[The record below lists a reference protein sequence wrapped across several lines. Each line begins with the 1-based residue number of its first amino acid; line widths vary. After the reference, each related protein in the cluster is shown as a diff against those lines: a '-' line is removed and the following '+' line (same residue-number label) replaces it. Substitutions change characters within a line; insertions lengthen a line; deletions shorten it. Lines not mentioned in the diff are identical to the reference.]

1 MVAAAVDGADDK
13 LLHQKTIDIPFRT
26 SSIGIENNLHWTIPS
41 VSIEIFTTRRFS
53 EPTQNYPNRLL
64 FLSLSVFPLKPI
76 QPVQCCRSNQ
86 LFMTRRG
93 WNCGQRSLTTEW
105 VDCVN
110 ATRIGLLYYE
120 HPVRYCNCCCCYWEV
135 VNALGADKCQ
145 LGVPSELQIGLNY
158 CQFIITASNNKFLRP
173 PMQRLDQM
181 QLQVKKAGCCNFR
194 FGSQALEDQP
204 ISTCVWGWKWPGMW
218 MEWIFVHGQRDT
230 E

>member
-1 MVAAAVDGADDK
+1 
-13 LLHQKTIDIPFRT
+13 
-26 SSIGIENNLHWTIPS
+26 
-41 VSIEIFTTRRFS
+41 
-53 EPTQNYPNRLL
+53 
-64 FLSLSVFPLKPI
+64 
-76 QPVQCCRSNQ
+76 
-86 LFMTRRG
+86 MTRRG

-120 HPVRYCNCCCCYWEV
+120 HPAGYCCCYYWED

-194 FGSQALEDQP
+194 FGSQSLEDQP
-204 ISTCVWGWKWPGMW
+204 VSTCVWG
-218 MEWIFVHGQRDT
+218 
-230 E
+230 